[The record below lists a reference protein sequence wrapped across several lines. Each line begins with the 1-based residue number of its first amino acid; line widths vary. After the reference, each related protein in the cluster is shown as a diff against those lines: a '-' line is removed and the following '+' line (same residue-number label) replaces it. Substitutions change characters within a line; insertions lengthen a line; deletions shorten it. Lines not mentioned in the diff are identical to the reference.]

1 MYGVNVYPLLTTIFG
16 ATILQLHQ
24 VIHRHIY
31 APSALFSTKVQKF
44 LIILRIYNLVLT
56 GLTLFIYQV
65 SCFSS
70 DIMFLKES
78 DYTL

>member
-44 LIILRIYNLVLT
+44 LIILRIYNCSNLPFSVTVLYYN
-56 GLTLFIYQV
+56 L
-65 SCFSS
+65 
-70 DIMFLKES
+70 
-78 DYTL
+78 